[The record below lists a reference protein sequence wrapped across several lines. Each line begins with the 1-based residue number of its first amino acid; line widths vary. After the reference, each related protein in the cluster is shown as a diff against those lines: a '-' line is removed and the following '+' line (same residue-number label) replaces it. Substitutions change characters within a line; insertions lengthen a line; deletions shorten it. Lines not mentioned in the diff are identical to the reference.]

1 MYVKDYMTTQV
12 VTIDPTTTIIEAVD
26 LMNAHNIRRLPVVD
40 PQTNV
45 LLGLITQEVIDRNSP
60 STATSLDYH
69 ELNYL
74 LNKTTAK
81 DIMLKQPITVEPDT
95 LLEEATV
102 VMRNNKIGVLVVVD
116 STGHL
121 AGIITDK
128 DVLDAFVDVLGYN
141 TPGVRLTVEI
151 AAEEDR
157 SGVLERILEVMR
169 QQDDE
174 VDIKQIVVFRRADR
188 VEVVFHFISE
198 NILNIQEQLKEAGYT
213 VSSLIEKP

>member
-81 DIMLKQPITVEPDT
+81 DIMLKQPICTK
-95 LLEEATV
+95 L
-102 VMRNNKIGVLVVVD
+102 
-116 STGHL
+116 
-121 AGIITDK
+121 
-128 DVLDAFVDVLGYN
+128 
-141 TPGVRLTVEI
+141 
-151 AAEEDR
+151 
-157 SGVLERILEVMR
+157 
-169 QQDDE
+169 
-174 VDIKQIVVFRRADR
+174 
-188 VEVVFHFISE
+188 
-198 NILNIQEQLKEAGYT
+198 
-213 VSSLIEKP
+213 